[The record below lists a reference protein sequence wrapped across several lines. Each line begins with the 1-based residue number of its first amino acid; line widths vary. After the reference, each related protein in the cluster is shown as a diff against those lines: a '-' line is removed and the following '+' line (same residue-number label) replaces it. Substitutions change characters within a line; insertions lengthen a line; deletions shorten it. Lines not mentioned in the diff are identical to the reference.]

1 MIMSVILKKLSIDD
15 YEQIVKL
22 WADAGLPFKP
32 RGRDSK
38 AMMSKEMQQEGVAYF
53 GLYENSRLLAVGIA
67 NYDGRRGWINR
78 VAVDPDRR
86 GDGLAGMIIEECE
99 KFMRTKGAVV
109 LTALIEDINEPSISC
124 FQKAGFICDRSWLYF
139 SKRDFQDS

>member
-1 MIMSVILKKLSIDD
+1 MSEVIKKLSIDD

-32 RGRDSK
+32 KGRDSR
-38 AMMSKEMQQEGVAYF
+38 AMMAKEMQQEGVAYF
-53 GLYENSRLLAVGIA
+53 GLYENSQLLAVGIA

-86 GDGLAGMIIEECE
+86 GESLAGMIIEECE

-124 FQKAGFICDRSWLYF
+124 FQKAGYICDKSWLYF

>member
-1 MIMSVILKKLSIDD
+1 MSEILKRLSIAD
-15 YEQIVKL
+15 YQEIVNL
-22 WADAGLPFKP
+22 WADAGLPYKP
-32 RGRDSK
+32 NGRDSRE
-38 AMMSKEMQQEGVAYF
+38 MMAKEMQQEGVAYF
-53 GLYENSRLLAVGIA
+53 GIYEESRLLVVGIA

-99 KFMRTKGAVV
+99 KFMRAKGAVV

-124 FQKAGFICDRSWLYF
+124 FQKAGFICDKSWLYF

>member
-1 MIMSVILKKLSIDD
+1 MSEVIKKLSIDD

-22 WADAGLPFKP
+22 WADAGLPYKP
-32 RGRDSK
+32 NGRDSRV
-38 AMMSKEMQQEGVAYF
+38 MMSKEMQQEGVAYF
-53 GLYENSRLLAVGIA
+53 GLYENSQLLAVGIA

-86 GDGLAGMIIEECE
+86 GESLAGMIIEECE

-124 FQKAGFICDRSWLYF
+124 FQKAGYICDKSWLYF